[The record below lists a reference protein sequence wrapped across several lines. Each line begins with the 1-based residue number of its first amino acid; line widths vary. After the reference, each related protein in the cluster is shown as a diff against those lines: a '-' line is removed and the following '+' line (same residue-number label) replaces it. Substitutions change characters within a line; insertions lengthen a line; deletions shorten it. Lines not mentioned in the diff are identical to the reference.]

1 MQKTVPALDWKVAT
15 VSLWTEFMIVL
26 SWLATSPRK
35 WKTFVANRVSQIQEF
50 TAGCEWRHA
59 ASTSN
64 LADLISWGT
73 NLETLKNCKLWWLGP
88 KRLNQHQRQW
98 PNIQLRGGAGKS
110 LAQPVGQKA
119 TVTKLGIYSTY
130 SPQSSIHFL
139 AHSSNFCKP
148 LKKKF
153 RRFSVQPGL
162 CGSNDLRVRPK
173 MATFQLIFN
182 PGNRW

>member
-64 LADLISWGT
+64 LADLIS
-73 NLETLKNCKLWWLGP
+73 
-88 KRLNQHQRQW
+88 
-98 PNIQLRGGAGKS
+98 
-110 LAQPVGQKA
+110 
-119 TVTKLGIYSTY
+119 
-130 SPQSSIHFL
+130 
-139 AHSSNFCKP
+139 
-148 LKKKF
+148 
-153 RRFSVQPGL
+153 
-162 CGSNDLRVRPK
+162 
-173 MATFQLIFN
+173 
-182 PGNRW
+182 